1 MGADGDMM
9 NASTRRNV
17 LSAIIGLGA
26 AGGLSMLPGRL
37 QAAFVA
43 PLRLP
48 DMPLQLVRVLQRT
61 LGENDAITVRRSW
74 MLQCQ
79 QQARGIVVTGHQI
92 AAEVSAP
99 PHLAQLAGI
108 EEARDASGM
117 FPLMLSDSGLILT
130 PGSATDAEDEVAAAL
145 RAAEVLI
152 AQQPVPADERER
164 YRMYLAQVYL
174 AGTSLLDTLPPDLLF
189 PTTGP
194 ARREEVI
201 ALPGGMSGSF
211 TMDYAAHPQAG
222 APWLER
228 AERRV
233 VTRVEGLER
242 SASEVWTL
250 VPA

>member
-1 MGADGDMM
+1 MM
-9 NASTRRNV
+9 NAITRRHL
-17 LSAIIGLGA
+17 LSVIIGLGA
-26 AGGLSMLPGRL
+26 AGGLSLLPGPL
-37 QAAFVA
+37 KAAAAA

-48 DMPLQLVRVLQRT
+48 DTPLRLDRVLQRT
-61 LGENDAITVRRSW
+61 LGESDAITVRRSW
-74 MLQCQ
+74 MMQCQ
-79 QQARGIVVTGHQI
+79 QQARGIVVTGRQI

-99 PHLAQLAGI
+99 PHLAPLAGI
-108 EEARDASGM
+108 EQARDASGM
-117 FPLMLSDSGLILT
+117 FPLMLSDTGLILT

-145 RAAEVLI
+145 RAAEALI

-164 YRMYLAQVYL
+164 YRLYLAQVYL
-174 AGTSLLDTLPPDLLF
+174 AGASLLDTLPPDLLF

-211 TMDYAAHPQAG
+211 AMEYVAQPQAG
-222 APWLER
+222 APWLGR

-233 VTRVEGLER
+233 VTRIEGLER

-250 VPA
+250 GPA